1 MQPSCCEVCPT
12 GARIFGDLS
21 DEASTVS
28 LLIKKHNGWQM
39 LPDKGTDPCV
49 YYVG

>member
-1 MQPSCCEVCPT
+1 LDAEKIVNLSYSAGVHPAT
-12 GARIFGDLS
+12 GAI
-21 DEASTVS
+21 
-28 LLIKKHNGWQM
+28 LIKKHNGWQM